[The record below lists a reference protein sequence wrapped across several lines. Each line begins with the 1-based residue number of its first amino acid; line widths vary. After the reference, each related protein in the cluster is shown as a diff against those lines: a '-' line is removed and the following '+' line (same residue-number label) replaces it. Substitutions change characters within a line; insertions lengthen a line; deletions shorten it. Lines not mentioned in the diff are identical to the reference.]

1 MQNVINATLNNK
13 GNYKMKL
20 KKILASTLVIG
31 FMCFDLMPVFAI
43 ENSNSKQT
51 TVKLTKKQKKVKQ
64 QKEAKIDY
72 INLEWWEGFND
83 SYLNEYIIKAVE
95 NNYDL
100 KIATLKVEEARQS
113 AKAQMASEL
122 PSVYVGASPA
132 ITKMPGARNT
142 EGNFSIPMIASYEID
157 IFLKNH
163 DKTKSIKKLYEAS
176 KLSEKAA
183 YISIASAVG
192 STYYNIVKA
201 DKLIEI
207 QTQIV
212 SDRKNIFE
220 LMKMRNEQGITSTSD
235 LVQAEKGYILAET
248 DLKELERVRE
258 NMLTTLSV
266 LIGDSPENINDY
278 KRISYDELKTK
289 KDIPNEIP
297 TEVITNRPDYQIAE
311 KMVEK
316 AGIDVRV
323 AKKEFLP
330 SFNIGGLINMMVTSS
345 VSKMSWETALAG
357 AGVAGILPV
366 FTGGRRIANLKIQ
379 KNRSEQALQEYYKT
393 NITSIKEINDSLSD
407 LKLNTQKYE
416 KDMEALSKEKTD
428 YKFANDKYEQGVIS
442 KLDLMQKNEVLL
454 NTQKLAVSEDINTYI
469 NQISLYKATA
479 AAKL

>member
-1 MQNVINATLNNK
+1 
-13 GNYKMKL
+13 MKL
-20 KKILASTLVIG
+20 KKILASTLLIG
-31 FMCFDLMPVFAI
+31 FMFIDFAPAFAI
-43 ENSNSKQT
+43 ENNSTGKT
-51 TVKLTKKQKKVKQ
+51 TVKLTRKQRKALEKK
-64 QKEAKIDY
+64 ASKIDY
-72 INLEWWEGFND
+72 INIEWWQGFND
-83 SYLNEYIIKAVE
+83 EYLNNYILKAVE

-100 KIATLKVEEARQS
+100 KNATLKVEEARQS
-113 AKAQMASEL
+113 VKAQFASEL

-132 ITKMPGARNT
+132 ITKMPMSRST
-142 EGNFSIPMIASYEID
+142 EGNFMIPIIASYEID

-163 DKTKSIKKLYEAS
+163 DKTKSIKKMYEAS
-176 KLSEKAA
+176 QLSEKAA
-183 YISIASAVG
+183 YIAIASAVG

-212 SDRKNIFE
+212 SDRKQIFD

-235 LVQAEKGYILAET
+235 LVQAEKGYILSET
-248 DLKELERVRE
+248 DLTELQRVRE
-258 NMLTTLSV
+258 NLLTTLAV
-266 LIGDSPENINDY
+266 LTGDSPENIGEY

-297 TEVITNRPDYQIAE
+297 SEIITNRPDYLIAE
-311 KMVEK
+311 KMLEK

-357 AGVAGILPV
+357 AGIMGLLPV
-366 FTGGRRIANLKIQ
+366 FTGGKRIANLKMQ
-379 KNRSEQALQEYYKT
+379 KTRYEEMLNDYHKT
-393 NITSIKEINDSLSD
+393 NITAIKEVNNSLSD
-407 LKLNTQKYE
+407 LKFNTQKYE
-416 KDMEALSKEKTD
+416 KDMEALSKEKAD
-428 YKFANDKYEQGVIS
+428 YKFANDKYNQGIIS

-454 NTQKLAVSEDINTYI
+454 STQKLAVSENINTYI

-479 AAKL
+479 ASKL